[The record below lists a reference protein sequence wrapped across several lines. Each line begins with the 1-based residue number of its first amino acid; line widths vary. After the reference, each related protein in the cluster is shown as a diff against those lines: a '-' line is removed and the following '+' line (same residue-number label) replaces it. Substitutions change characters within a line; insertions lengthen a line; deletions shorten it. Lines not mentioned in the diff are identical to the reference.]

1 MIVIEK
7 KKPRTIPERGYA
19 VGKTRAGGDKVT
31 LYERGRKIL
40 EKSTNSRTASIMV
53 GRAWAESA

>member
-1 MIVIEK
+1 MKIVNEK
-7 KKPRTIPERGYA
+7 LRTIPERGYT

-40 EKSTNSRTASIMV
+40 EKSMSSRMV
-53 GRAWAESA
+53 AVALGQSWAQSA